1 MEHQCHVIDGV
12 AVVSTDPQTL
22 PVVSPWTEEVI
33 ARIPV
38 GSAEDVDA
46 AVRSAVAAQ
55 RDWSLRGLDER
66 IDLLAGVADTVERH
80 LAELAQIESD
90 EMGKPVPLAEQFI
103 ESGIAGWRQG
113 LDLARSYPFVADV
126 TVPGEPG
133 QTVVERR
140 PVGVVGLIIPW
151 NFTVASI
158 LGSLLPLLAA
168 GNTVVL
174 KPSEKSPLSAARF
187 VEMLDLP
194 PGVVNLVLG
203 DARAG
208 RPLAAHD
215 DVALLHFTG
224 SVEVGRAV
232 GVAAASRLKRSVLE
246 LGGNDPV
253 IVDADVDVVAT
264 AEAVAMSSFVNSG
277 QICTSSERIYVHRDI
292 AEDFIAA
299 LVAAAGSYELT
310 ADREGTG
317 LGPLVD
323 ARQRAHVHA
332 HVAEAVEHGATVLR
346 GGALPDGPGFGYPAT
361 VLTGVTAEMR
371 VMREETFGPVAPVV
385 VVDSFDEA
393 VELANGTGFGLAAT
407 VYTHDPVHQQRAGD
421 IHAAVIWINGWQQ
434 GGVNAIAEPW
444 GLSGVGAAG
453 SVADFDAATRPVSLL
468 RAATA

>member
-1 MEHQCHVIDGV
+1 MKHQDPVTDGV
-12 AVVSTDPQTL
+12 AVGSIDTETL

-46 AVRSAVAAQ
+46 AVRSAAAAQ
-55 RDWSLRGLDER
+55 YGWALLTRDARFA
-66 IDLLAGVADTVERH
+66 LLAGVADAVEAH
-80 LAELAQIESD
+80 VAELAQIESV
-90 EMGKPVPLAEQFI
+90 EMGKPIPLAEQFI
-103 ESGIAGWRQG
+103 RAGIAGWRQS
-113 LDLARSYPFVADV
+113 LDVAHAYPFVADV
-126 TVPGEPG
+126 TMPGEPG

-140 PVGVVGLIIPW
+140 AVGVVGLIIPW

-187 VEMLDLP
+187 VELLGLP
-194 PGVVNLVLG
+194 SGVVNLVLG

-208 RPLAAHD
+208 QPLAAHD

-232 GVAAASRLKRSVLE
+232 GIAAASRLKRSVLE

-253 IVDADVDVVAT
+253 IVDAGVDVAAT
-264 AEAVAMSSFVNSG
+264 AEAVAMSTFINSG
-277 QICTSSERIYVHRDI
+277 QICTSSERIYVHRDV
-292 AEDFIAA
+292 AEEFITA
-299 LVAAAGSYELT
+299 LVEAAESYPL
-310 ADREGTG
+310 AVDRDGTG

-323 ARQRAHVHA
+323 AQQRAHVHA
-332 HVAEAVEHGATVLR
+332 HVAEAVELGATVR
-346 GGALPDGPGFGYPAT
+346 CGGEIPEGRGFGYPAT
-361 VLTGVTAEMR
+361 VLTGVTAQMR
-371 VMREETFGPVAPVV
+371 VMREETFGPIAPVV

-407 VYTHDPVHQQRAGD
+407 VYTHDLSHQDRASD
-421 IHAAVIWINGWQQ
+421 IHAAMIWINGWQQ
-434 GGVNAIAEPW
+434 GGVNAIGEPW

-453 SVADFDAATRPVSLL
+453 STADFDAATRPVSLL